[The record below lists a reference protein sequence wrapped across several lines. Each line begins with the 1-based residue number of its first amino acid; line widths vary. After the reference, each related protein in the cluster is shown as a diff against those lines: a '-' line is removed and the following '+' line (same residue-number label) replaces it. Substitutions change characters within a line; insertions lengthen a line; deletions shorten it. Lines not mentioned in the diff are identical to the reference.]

1 LALGDV
7 DDDELSLP
15 DADSTFLLFFF
26 FFFLSAVK
34 GMGNGVVPAFGTGVP
49 VKVALGVDNISEGAP
64 GVAEDALGVAGARCS
79 LLVFTSGS

>member
-15 DADSTFLLFFF
+15 DADSTFLLFFL
-26 FFFLSAVK
+26 FFFLSAVR
-34 GMGNGVVPAFGTGVP
+34 GMGNGVVPAFGTGV
-49 VKVALGVDNISEGAP
+49 ALGVNNISEGAS
-64 GVAEDALGVAGARCS
+64 GVAEDALGVARARCS